1 MKEYFINLKN
11 DKNKLW
17 LFEIVSVLVL
27 SLGFT
32 LALKYISKKIN
43 TSLVSANINVIYK
56 GVSKITKDLFLPIK

>member
-32 LALKYISKKIN
+32 LALKYISIKK
-43 TSLVSANINVIYK
+43 
-56 GVSKITKDLFLPIK
+56 

>member
-32 LALKYISKKIN
+32 
-43 TSLVSANINVIYK
+43 
-56 GVSKITKDLFLPIK
+56 